1 MAASAEREALTLA
14 PATFPSLSWFEH
26 LTELMNAS
34 RARQEQLGYV
44 DCVAGFR
51 VTDAAGATRFEVEV
65 TFEEFSASGVRDVT
79 AGGSN
84 ADFVLVATLDTW
96 REMIESIAAG
106 NGRPDLEHTLN
117 RLSHMGTPMQLTG
130 EDVLKTDLYFRY
142 AQSLQEF
149 FNASAR
155 FETRFD

>member
-1 MAASAEREALTLA
+1 MSEPLAQNAGLA
-14 PATFPSLSWFEH
+14 PASFPSLAWFRN
-26 LTELMNAS
+26 LVTLMNAN

-51 VTDAAGATRFEVEV
+51 VTDDAGGTLCEVAV
-65 TFEEFSASGVRDVT
+65 TFEEFSATDVRDVT
-79 AGGSN
+79 GGGSN
-84 ADFVLVATLDTW
+84 ADFVLVATFDTW
-96 REMIESIAAG
+96 RDMIESINAG

-130 EDVLKTDLYFRY
+130 DDVLRTDLYFRY

>member
-1 MAASAEREALTLA
+1 MAASPEKRPTLA
-14 PATFPSLSWFEH
+14 PATFPSLAWFEH
-26 LTELMNAS
+26 LTELMNAD

-51 VTDAAGATRFEVEV
+51 VTDAAGAQLFEVEV
-65 TFEEFSASGVRDVT
+65 TFEEFSATGLADVT
-79 AGGSN
+79 GDVST

-96 REMIESIAAG
+96 CGMIESIASG

-130 EDVLKTDLYFRY
+130 DDVLKTDLYFRY